1 MQSLTLPLQG
11 FFNAIVYGWTQGDFV
26 EVVGDTNS
34 PDERTALIQNPIVNT
49 INYQDTQNAMKG
61 LDTTL
66 ATSRSVTLKNY
77 LTTSIGES
85 TDNHDETEVSEEE
98 TSLSLTVTIH
108 KV

>member
-1 MQSLTLPLQG
+1 M
-11 FFNAIVYGWTQGDFV
+11 YGWTQGDFV

-34 PDERTALIQNPIVNT
+34 PDERAALVQNPIENS
-49 INYQDTQNAMKG
+49 INYQDTQNAMEG

-77 LTTSIGES
+77 LSASIGES
-85 TDNHDETEVSEEE
+85 TDNHDLTEISETEEE

>member
-1 MQSLTLPLQG
+1 MQG

-26 EVVGDTNS
+26 KVVGDTSS
-34 PDERTALIQNPIVNT
+34 PDERIALIQNPIENS
-49 INYQDTQNAMKG
+49 INYQDTQNAMEG

-77 LTTSIGES
+77 LTTSTGES
-85 TDNHDETEVSEEE
+85 TDNHEETEVSEEE